1 MQRRKDDSGEEYVSG
16 GEIFDQVAREG
27 LPKKVMFEEDLESV
41 GSSAYGCGGGVLQ
54 AERTARGKPL
64 RWGLVSKEQQK

>member
-16 GEIFDQVAREG
+16 GEIFDQVAQEG

-41 GSSAYGCGGGVLQ
+41 GS
-54 AERTARGKPL
+54 
-64 RWGLVSKEQQK
+64 